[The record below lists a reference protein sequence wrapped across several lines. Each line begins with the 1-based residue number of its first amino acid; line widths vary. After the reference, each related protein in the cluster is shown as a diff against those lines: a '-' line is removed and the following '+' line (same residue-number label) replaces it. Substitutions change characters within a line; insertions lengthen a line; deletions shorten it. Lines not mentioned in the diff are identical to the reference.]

1 MKSSVTSGSKQQR
14 GKLENIVTLQMFYLL
29 IYLEQVNLKL
39 KIMRT
44 RLQIPNEKL
53 KLDKVVKRT
62 TNQLVNLSYCFWII
76 YTKTQTIKCMLNLA
90 IFGFTFSIFPII
102 IIRCPL
108 GYLFF
113 ITPRFENKGK
123 WCQDFQAFLHILKT
137 MVYRNSVTERKT
149 PIFNPIGCCFIFEEY

>member
-1 MKSSVTSGSKQQR
+1 MKSSVNSGSKQQR

-62 TNQLVNLSYCFWII
+62 TNQLVNLSYCF
-76 YTKTQTIKCMLNLA
+76 
-90 IFGFTFSIFPII
+90 
-102 IIRCPL
+102 
-108 GYLFF
+108 
-113 ITPRFENKGK
+113 
-123 WCQDFQAFLHILKT
+123 
-137 MVYRNSVTERKT
+137 
-149 PIFNPIGCCFIFEEY
+149 

>member
-62 TNQLVNLSYCFWII
+62 TNQLVNLSYCF
-76 YTKTQTIKCMLNLA
+76 
-90 IFGFTFSIFPII
+90 
-102 IIRCPL
+102 
-108 GYLFF
+108 
-113 ITPRFENKGK
+113 
-123 WCQDFQAFLHILKT
+123 
-137 MVYRNSVTERKT
+137 
-149 PIFNPIGCCFIFEEY
+149 